1 MTAKKKPAARV
12 RKRLAKTPALK
23 AIDAGAAFSD
33 QLAGEEPKVA
43 LRPEPPKFGLGF
55 IHLHQGTIV
64 LGVSGPSFTTFRN
77 KADAAEWL
85 RGLARSIETSY
96 PTE

>member
-1 MTAKKKPAARV
+1 MTAKKKPARKRVRTAAPRPLDVVKVPLAMAATDAGEARV
-12 RKRLAKTPALK
+12 P
-23 AIDAGAAFSD
+23 
-33 QLAGEEPKVA
+33 VA
-43 LRPEPPKFGLGF
+43 EPPKFGLGF

-85 RGLARSIETSY
+85 RRLARGIETSY